1 MTNALT
7 AAPLFVPSSE
17 KLTAMVAAAMAKC
30 DADREQ
36 SRLRADARAE
46 DRMGRAW
53 IAEVKGRRYRV

>member
-1 MTNALT
+1 MKNAA

-30 DADREQ
+30 DVSREQ
-36 SRLRADARAE
+36 SRLRAEAAADE
-46 DRMGRAW
+46 RMARAW